1 MSFLNTKDS
10 MSDIILNQGKQ
21 FLNIQK
27 DYKYLVDPHLSLIE
41 ETSSPNLGSIIEN
54 FSNDM
59 TDKLSALAA
68 EKKPPA
74 PAFAL
79 LINQYNKL
87 LGQYQNATES
97 SMLVSNN
104 AADQAKNAS
113 NIEAASALNDQLLS
127 LLTQMDKMVTSQLIN
142 KTYGVPGQSSP
153 YAAGGKGGGS
163 GQEGVGDRPAL
174 LAARK
179 ALNAQGSALMQQRA
193 AYDEQVNILDTLI
206 GEDSDN
212 KVRTRSA
219 YYQFLVWSIVS
230 VTLVGYTVKFMLGR
244 R

>member
-59 TDKLSALAA
+59 TDKLSALSA

-79 LINQYNKL
+79 LIMQYNKL

-104 AADQAKNAS
+104 VADQAKNAS
-113 NIEAASALNDQLLS
+113 NIAAASALNDQLLS

-142 KTYGVPGQSSP
+142 KTSGVPGYSYP
-153 YAAGGKGGGS
+153 YAAGKGGGS

-212 KVRTRSA
+212 KVRTRAA